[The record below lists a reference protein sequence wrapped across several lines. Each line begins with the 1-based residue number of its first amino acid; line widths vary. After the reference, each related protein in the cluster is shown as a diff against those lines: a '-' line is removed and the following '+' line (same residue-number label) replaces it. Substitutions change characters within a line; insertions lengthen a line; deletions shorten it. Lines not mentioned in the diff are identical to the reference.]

1 MTAGTPED
9 GAEDAPPQSFDERV
23 HALEEVV
30 DDLSTAIVELASGT
44 PAGASAGEAAPGDGQ
59 DEDAA
64 APLPWG
70 ARASAEDWRDL
81 AAWVDWL
88 AATYD
93 HQPSR
98 AVLPCWP
105 AHGGVVHELAA
116 LRTAWTSAATTD
128 ASDEP
133 GDAMA
138 AWHEGLLRPCLTRL
152 REDYQLKA
160 CTDRHTPPRP
170 RRLTDHDV
178 LARTLVHAATAS
190 PGVDDIDRRTG
201 ELR

>member
-1 MTAGTPED
+1 MTAGTPEN
-9 GAEDAPPQSFDERV
+9 GAEDLPQQSLDERV
-23 HALEEVV
+23 QALEEVV
-30 DDLSTAIVELASGT
+30 DDLGTAIVEL
-44 PAGASAGEAAPGDGQ
+44 AGASAGEATAGEDQ
-59 DEDAA
+59 DENAA

-70 ARASAEDWRDL
+70 ARASADDWRDL

-88 AATYD
+88 SATYD

-128 ASDEP
+128 AGDEP

-160 CTDRHTPPRP
+160 CTDRHTPTRP
-170 RRLTDHDV
+170 RRPTDHD
-178 LARTLVHAATAS
+178 LLETALRSAAST
-190 PGVDDIDRRTG
+190 PDDVDRATG